1 VPDPKPDWVLDRRRA
16 VGARIVQLRMRANL
30 TQQAVIDATGLQR
43 STVQQAETG
52 AVDPRLSTLLLIA
65 DAIGVPMTAL
75 FTEE

>member
-1 VPDPKPDWVLDRRRA
+1 
-16 VGARIVQLRMRANL
+16 MRANL